1 MKLSKPYHLLGA
13 LAASLLLA
21 TQANAVTVVTSFS
34 ILQDMVKQVGG
45 DKVDVLNLV
54 KPDSDIH
61 HYEFTPDD
69 LKKFSAKNDV
79 KVFFTNG
86 LGLDTWSDKVVKAT
100 NYSGKVVAVSDGIK
114 TRMFKENIL
123 GENGEIMA
131 AKEDEHDEH
140 DHHEHEGHDQHDHEG
155 HDHHHDHDEH
165 EQHNHKGHEHHHDHD
180 EHNQHNHEG
189 HDHHEHEGHHHHHHG
204 VDPHAWQSLTNAHIY
219 VDNIAKTLAS
229 VDAANADFYTK
240 NAQQYKQALKAL
252 DDEFK
257 PQFAKLPANHRYL
270 VTSHESLGYFADDYG
285 LTVLTPLGFSDDAEP
300 SAKDVATVIK
310 AIRAKNIPAVFLENS
325 KNPAVIKQIATEAKV
340 KVGAT
345 LYTDALSAK
354 GEGSTYLGMMK
365 ANTKAILE
373 ALR

>member
-1 MKLSKPYHLLGA
+1 MKLNKPYHLLGA
-13 LAASLLLA
+13 LAASLLLS

-45 DKVDVLNLV
+45 DKVEVLNLV

-69 LKKFSAKNDV
+69 LKKFSIKNDV

-114 TRMFKENIL
+114 TRKFKENIL
-123 GENGEIMA
+123 DENGEVMHTQ
-131 AKEDEHDEH
+131 EEEHNEH
-140 DHHEHEGHDQHDHEG
+140 DHHGHGDHDHHAHHHHH
-155 HDHHHDHDEH
+155 HDHHHD
-165 EQHNHKGHEHHHDHD
+165 
-180 EHNQHNHEG
+180 HEG
-189 HDHHEHEGHHHHHHG
+189 HDHHEHEGHHHHHHS
-204 VDPHAWQSLTNAHIY
+204 VDPHAWQSLTNAQTY

-229 VDAANADFYTK
+229 VDVANADFYTK
-240 NAQQYKQALKAL
+240 NAQQYKQALKTL

-325 KNPAVIKQIATEAKV
+325 KNPAVIKQIATEVKV

-345 LYTDALSAK
+345 LYTDALSSK

-365 ANTKAILE
+365 ANAKAILE